1 VFWLCDAPGEPG
13 ADATPFP
20 SAGDDDLKHVLG
32 PEQLVAALDST
43 FAIVEQRLD
52 GWTLELLAEEVAR
65 PEWEPTWGYTRGA
78 MLLRVFAHD
87 VYHVAEVNEVLTRPA
102 CP

>member
-1 VFWLCDAPGEPG
+1 
-13 ADATPFP
+13 
-20 SAGDDDLKHVLG
+20 
-32 PEQLVAALDST
+32 
-43 FAIVEQRLD
+43 VEQRLD